1 MLLIAHEKVMVL
13 LENIKNFL
21 LSLNPDIIIQAPSR
35 INIINPLDAVEGDFW
50 MPSVAINGLKNPL
63 SVFLYIK
70 EIEGESRLKFYS
82 VKKVMDQYSVEEKSE
97 EILSKDIND
106 AKVK

>member
-1 MLLIAHEKVMVL
+1 MLVIIL
-13 LENIKNFL
+13 LKDIKNFL

-70 EIEGESRLKFYS
+70 ETEGESRLKVYA
-82 VKKVMDQYSVEEKSE
+82 VKKMMDQYYF
-97 EILSKDIND
+97 
-106 AKVK
+106 

>member
-1 MLLIAHEKVMVL
+1 MLVIIL
-13 LENIKNFL
+13 LKDIKNFL

-70 EIEGESRLKFYS
+70 EIEGESRLKVYS
-82 VKKVMDQYSVEEKSE
+82 VKKMMDQYS
-97 EILSKDIND
+97 I
-106 AKVK
+106 